1 MEIHH
6 TIGGLRSALA
16 GTGRVALVPT
26 MGSIHAGHL
35 SLVETA
41 RGAADTVVV
50 SIFVNRLQFAPGEDF
65 DRYPRTLPADAALLA
80 AAGVDH
86 VFAPDEA
93 EMYPVPQT
101 YVVEPDPAVADILE
115 GEFRPGFFRGVATV
129 VVKLLHIVSPGV
141 AVFGKKDYQQL
152 VVVRNMV
159 AQLAMGVEISAG
171 ETVRDPDGL
180 ALSSRNAYLSAAE
193 RAEAPALAATLG
205 DVADALR
212 AGEADPAG
220 LEEEAV
226 AGLAARGWEPQY
238 VAVRRRRD
246 LGVPTPGEQ
255 LVVVAAAVLGTTRLI
270 DNLEV

>member
-1 MEIHH
+1 
-6 TIGGLRSALA
+6 
-16 GTGRVALVPT
+16 

-41 RGAADTVVV
+41 RRAADTVVA

-129 VVKLLHIVSPGV
+129 VAKLLHIVSPEV

-193 RAEAPALAATLG
+193 RAEAPALAASLR

-212 AGEADPAG
+212 AGAADPAG
-220 LEEEAV
+220 LEAEAV
-226 AGLAARGWEPQY
+226 AGLAARGWAPQY
-238 VAVRRRRD
+238 VAVRRRQD
-246 LGVPTPGEQ
+246 LGAPAPGEE